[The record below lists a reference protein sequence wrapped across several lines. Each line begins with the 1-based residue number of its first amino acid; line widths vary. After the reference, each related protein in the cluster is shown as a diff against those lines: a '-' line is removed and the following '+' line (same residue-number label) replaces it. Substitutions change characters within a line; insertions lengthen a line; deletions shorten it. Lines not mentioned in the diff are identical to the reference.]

1 MKVKNDA
8 KDKKKKED
16 VPDTRTIFVDK
27 KGRNWN
33 KVTIQELID
42 ACELFHEF
50 SSYVE
55 FYF

>member
-1 MKVKNDA
+1 MKVKI
-8 KDKKKKED
+8 
-16 VPDTRTIFVDK
+16 DTKYEKSLDLRTIFVDK

-50 SSYVE
+50 TGYVE
-55 FYF
+55 HYF